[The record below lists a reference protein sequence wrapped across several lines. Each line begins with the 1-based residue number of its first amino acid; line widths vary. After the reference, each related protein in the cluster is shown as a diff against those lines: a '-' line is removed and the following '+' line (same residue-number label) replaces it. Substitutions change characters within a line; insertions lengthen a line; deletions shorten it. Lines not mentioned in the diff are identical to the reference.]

1 MKGGIDCFARRLGDL
16 GHTIGVG
23 QNRGDAVIM
32 TARIIYHFRARN
44 KSPCIDMEAH
54 DIELDCNHEY
64 VE

>member
-44 KSPCIDMEAH
+44 KKSV
-54 DIELDCNHEY
+54 Y
-64 VE
+64 RYGSS